1 MTAVGVSC
9 TSWNFAPCVDRLAAR
24 PEALSCAI
32 ARRFTL
38 ALIKAKRLATSEP
51 KAIALLRVA
60 AATLIGHK
68 PLDGPRHS
76 TARWH
81 DSFESR

>member
-1 MTAVGVSC
+1 V
-9 TSWNFAPCVDRLAAR
+9 AAW
-24 PEALSCAI
+24 PEVLSCAI
-32 ARRFTL
+32 ARRLTL

-68 PLDGPRHS
+68 PLDGPGIPPR
-76 TARWH
+76 
-81 DSFESR
+81 DGMMSFEGR